1 MSNKG
6 LRCIIEC
13 HCILPQYRS
22 RPSPVYHKFV
32 VFLEIDESDTVITKY
47 VQCNNCG
54 VVHKVYDVCKS
65 EIMVGKEELY
75 TVATVEDCKLSL
87 TQDVQMVLESYDVE
101 LSTWENVKFIVE
113 NEKKDDFVV
122 LKQEEI
128 DDGTIQGKLMRYS
141 GEGKFKIENFTR
153 STNVG

>member
-1 MSNKG
+1 MIGHKH
-6 LRCIIEC
+6 LIQC

-22 RPSPVYHKFV
+22 RPNPVYHKFV